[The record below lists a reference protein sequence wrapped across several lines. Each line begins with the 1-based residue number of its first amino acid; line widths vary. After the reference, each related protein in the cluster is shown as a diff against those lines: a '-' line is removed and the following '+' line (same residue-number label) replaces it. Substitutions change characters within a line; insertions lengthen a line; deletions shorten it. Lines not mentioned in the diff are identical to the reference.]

1 MKQPIP
7 LLNHA
12 VVQEQYDAFG
22 DDTLS
27 ATEKDAYETHLRT
40 CRVCQNWVAR
50 QDGLIMH
57 LRADMPPPHQLS
69 SAGAVQIQ
77 QAMYK
82 QIKRSMLMQNVKLS
96 LRIITAVAALML
108 IVGGVMWWQYGRDNL
123 AASPTDP
130 ASPEGS
136 TAANEAVAEAA
147 DQPTALTFAAPAAQH
162 SQFEVIA
169 ALFNGLNPDMA
180 VQVVSLSSESDPA
193 TQADTTVLSWP
204 LASPD
209 SYVAL
214 NDQLAA
220 DINPSD
226 YFANALQSCQAGDT
240 AYGLPFSLS
249 PSYLYYDLTVWG
261 EAGVTPPAA
270 EWTWPELV
278 QTITAL
284 SSGDGT
290 RYGFGNVEG
299 LLRLLAPLLAAH
311 LDENGVLNVAELE
324 PYLQDIASLVAAGHV
339 ANVAED
345 ELNDLIVNGRV
356 GLWLDN
362 PVTLT
367 PRVVEQ
373 GLGQL
378 PVPAIGNEAAT
389 NPAEATCLVISRG
402 AAQPEAAWRW
412 LQFLAVNPPNL
423 PRGSVP
429 ASRLVFEETKN
440 STLTVDSL
448 TLERLWFSSQRSQV
462 EALLMGPLQRHVVNG
477 VPLADA
483 LAQDNVA
490 DGVIAEA
497 TAEATE
503 PVIVP
508 PPADAGPTRIRFYG
522 DEFRLAEAV
531 SAFNRAHPEIT
542 VNVSNRI
549 QLGTFSMEAAAEEY
563 DCFNWTVYDKLSD
576 MSDLVWDLSDLAAP
590 ETLADYPPELLAL
603 FQEEDAVWGL
613 PLEVDPLVIRYNEN
627 RFSTAGVPIPTMDW
641 TVNDMIN
648 TAAQLGQTGESPTYG
663 LISVGFS
670 FLSGP
675 DIVDLV
681 LLEQGVPLWDVA
693 AGTANVTDPTV
704 TAVFNQYVGWLQQ
717 NTLYSSPLGVEFD
730 ERRALVSAGR
740 AALWLTS
747 SASRPVA
754 IGVPGP
760 YAVLPL
766 PEINSQFL
774 APPYQ
779 SGLFI
784 SQHVADPSG
793 CLQWLEFLTTRVDA
807 IYSMPARQSVAA
819 SRAWANEVGPEN
831 AAVLREALARH
842 LAASTSDDFLSSDG
856 PKLPLYLWLQEAAE
870 AVVAGSD
877 PAVALAN
884 LQSQSETYLA
894 CVGRHAPVT
903 YEAISTCAS
912 EVDPDFFDY
921 FSQ

>member
-12 VVQEQYDAFG
+12 VVQEQYDAFS

-27 ATEKDAYETHLRT
+27 TAEKDAYETHLRT
-40 CRVCQNWVAR
+40 CRVCQNWVAH
-50 QDGLIMH
+50 QGGLITR
-57 LRADMPPPHQLS
+57 LRTDMPPPHQLS

-82 QIKRSMLMQNVKLS
+82 QIQRSMLMQNVKLS
-96 LRIITAVAALML
+96 LRMITAVAALIL
-108 IVGGVMWWQYGRDNL
+108 IVGGVLWWQYGRDNL

-130 ASPEGS
+130 ASPEGT

-147 DQPTALTFAAPAAQH
+147 DQLTALTFAAPAAQH

-169 ALFNGLNPDMA
+169 ALFNGLNPDIA
-180 VQVVSLSSESDPA
+180 VQVVTLSPESDPA
-193 TQADTTVLSWP
+193 TQSDTAVLNWP
-204 LASPD
+204 LASPG
-209 SYVAL
+209 SYLAL
-214 NDQLAA
+214 NDQFAA

-261 EAGVTPPAA
+261 EAGVAPPAA

-299 LLRLLAPLLAAH
+299 LLRLLAPLLTAN
-311 LDENGVLNVAELE
+311 LDENGVLNTVELE

-378 PVPAIGNEAAT
+378 PVPAIGNETAI
-389 NPAEATCLVISRG
+389 NLAEATCLVISRG
-402 AAQPEAAWRW
+402 TAQPEAAWRW
-412 LQFLAVNPPNL
+412 LQFLATNPPNL

-429 ASRLVFEETKN
+429 ASRLVFEETQN

-462 EALLMGPLQRHVVNG
+462 EALLMGPLQQHVVNG

-483 LAQDNVA
+483 LAQVNVA
-490 DGVIAEA
+490 DEE

-508 PPADAGPTRIRFYG
+508 PSADAGPMRVRFYG
-522 DEFRLAEAV
+522 DESRLAEAV
-531 SAFNRAHPEIT
+531 SAFNRAHPELT

-549 QLGTFSMEAAAEEY
+549 QPGTFSMEAVAEEY
-563 DCFNWTVYDKLSD
+563 DCFDWRVPDKLSD
-576 MSDLVWDLSDLAAP
+576 MSDLVWDLSDLVAP
-590 ETLADYPPELLAL
+590 ETLADYPPELLAQ
-603 FQEEDAVWGL
+603 FQEEDVVWGL
-613 PLEVDPLVIRYNEN
+613 PYEVDPLVIRYNEN

-648 TAAQLGQTGESPTYG
+648 TAAELGQTGESPTYG
-663 LISVGFS
+663 LISVGFH

-675 DIVDLV
+675 DIVELV

-704 TAVFNQYVGWLQQ
+704 TAVFNQYVVWLQQ
-717 NTLYSSPLGVEFD
+717 NTLYASPLGVAFE
-730 ERRALVSAGR
+730 ERRTLVSEGR

-774 APPYQ
+774 APPDQ

-807 IYSMPARQSVAA
+807 IYSMPARQSVSA

-831 AAVLREALARH
+831 AAVFREALARH
-842 LAASTSDDFLSSDG
+842 LAASTSGNFISIHG
-856 PKLPLYLWLQEAAE
+856 TKLPLYLWLQEAAE

-894 CVGRHAPVT
+894 CVGRQAAVT

-912 EVDPDFFDY
+912 EVDPDFLDY
-921 FSQ
+921 FGQ